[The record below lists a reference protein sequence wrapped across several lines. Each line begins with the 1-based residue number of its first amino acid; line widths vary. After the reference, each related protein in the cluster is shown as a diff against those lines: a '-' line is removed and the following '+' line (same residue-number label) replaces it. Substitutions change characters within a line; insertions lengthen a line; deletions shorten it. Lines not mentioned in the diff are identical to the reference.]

1 MFKPVL
7 LSCAALL
14 VAGTQL
20 STDYSPDKGFKV
32 EVLTELSMKTT
43 SSSFE
48 RDGEPVEG
56 RGGGSGDMASSMKH
70 QAVIVDTIV
79 AVKEGKPS
87 KLTRSFESLSG
98 ASTMSFGGEETT
110 RDAEPQLDGVTLTL
124 ARAENGEI
132 EAKVTEGTSPSSS
145 DCLEGHR
152 LELALDALLPEGE
165 VADGASWELDKDAVR
180 RALGLDMEKAYF
192 PRAAP
197 TEGDSPRGGGGGGGG
212 GRFRGGMGGGGDSRV
227 LDLADW
233 EGTAT
238 LTEEKVEHGGVACRV
253 ITIELKAKGDMPEQ
267 ERTGGGRR
275 GQALGLSSEA
285 VFGTSYAIELE
296 GKLFFSVADKRPVA
310 FVVEGSVGVETDT
323 ERTMGES
330 TMRIRSTREGTYKHS
345 VEVSRP

>member
-1 MFKPVL
+1 MFKPIL

-14 VAGTQL
+14 VAGTQH

-197 TEGDSPRGGGGGGGG
+197 TEGDSPRGGFQVADFTDKNRIGVLSKDGPQTARKRHADIRIDGDLDDAVDVILD
-212 GRFRGGMGGGGDSRV
+212 RILGGDQFV
-227 LDLADW
+227 LD
-233 EGTAT
+233 
-238 LTEEKVEHGGVACRV
+238 V
-253 ITIELKAKGDMPEQ
+253 IQ
-267 ERTGGGRR
+267 F
-275 GQALGLSSEA
+275 GQ
-285 VFGTSYAIELE
+285 
-296 GKLFFSVADKRPVA
+296 
-310 FVVEGSVGVETDT
+310 
-323 ERTMGES
+323 
-330 TMRIRSTREGTYKHS
+330 
-345 VEVSRP
+345 